1 MKAKLITTFD
11 DYGKAVTG
19 HIEDAEMYN
28 DVKNGK
34 KWWKEGTYHRIT
46 HIRVPKE
53 VFERLL
59 ELDRNKGE

>member
-1 MKAKLITTFD
+1 
-11 DYGKAVTG
+11 
-19 HIEDAEMYN
+19 MYN
-28 DVKNGK
+28 DVKDGK

-59 ELDRNKGE
+59 ELDRNKGDSK